1 MFEKFY
7 KLISNDI
14 GIDLGTS
21 NTLVYL
27 KGHGIVVN
35 EPSVVAVNMKTS
47 QILAVGTKA
56 KEMLGRTP
64 GHIKAIRPL
73 VDGVISDFE
82 VTEEMLS
89 YLINKADKI
98 SKKFARP
105 RVLIGVPTGTTN
117 VETRAVYDAARSAGA
132 REVFLVEEPMAA
144 AIGIR
149 LPIKDPVGSMIID
162 IGGGT
167 TDIAVISLGGVV
179 KSKNLK
185 IAGDRLNND
194 IITYMRDE
202 FKILIGER
210 TAEMIKISIGSVLP
224 GEYMETEVH
233 GRDLLTGLPRAVVV
247 TDSDIREA
255 ITPSVRG
262 LVEGVKDM
270 LETTPPEILSDIMH
284 RGITLSGGGALIPG
298 LDQLLQRV
306 LKIPVYVVEDPLS
319 AVARGTGVILDNI
332 PFYKEVLIVNQDK
345 IMMSNYNSILIE
357 NINLKEILG
366 RKNEK
371 TAMILAAVL
380 SKPNQSPYD
389 TIIIDAGTKQGLK
402 TGDVIFALGNIPI
415 GRVSNVYPNSSKVIL
430 FSNSGEKMQ
439 VVISGKDV
447 FMEVVGRGG
456 GNFEMILPRDFILVK
471 GDQVVLPGI
480 TSYVLGIVETIISD
494 PRDPFVKALLVSP
507 ANIQELKFV
516 QVELQK

>member
-1 MFEKFY
+1 M
-7 KLISNDI
+7 

-27 KGHGIVVN
+27 KGHGIVIN
-35 EPSVVAVNMKTS
+35 EPSVVAVNMKTN

-64 GHIKAIRPL
+64 GHIKAVRPL

-98 SKKFARP
+98 SKKFVRP
-105 RVLIGVPTGTTN
+105 RVLIGVPSGTTN

-132 REVFLVEEPMAA
+132 REVYLVEEPMAA

-149 LPIKDPVGSMIID
+149 LPIGDPVGSMIID

-167 TDIAVISLGGVV
+167 TDIAVISLGGIV

-185 IAGDRLNND
+185 IAGDRLNHD

-210 TAEMIKISIGSVLP
+210 TAEMVKISIGSVIP

-233 GRDLLTGLPRAVVV
+233 GRDLLTGLPREVVV
-247 TDSDIREA
+247 TDADIREA
-255 ITPSVRG
+255 ISSSIRG

-298 LDQLLQRV
+298 LDQLLQKV

-319 AVARGTGVILDNI
+319 AVARGTGVVLDDMSL
-332 PFYKEVLIVNQDK
+332 YKEVLIGNQD
-345 IMMSNYNSILIE
+345 E
-357 NINLKEILG
+357 
-366 RKNEK
+366 
-371 TAMILAAVL
+371 
-380 SKPNQSPYD
+380 
-389 TIIIDAGTKQGLK
+389 
-402 TGDVIFALGNIPI
+402 
-415 GRVSNVYPNSSKVIL
+415 
-430 FSNSGEKMQ
+430 
-439 VVISGKDV
+439 
-447 FMEVVGRGG
+447 
-456 GNFEMILPRDFILVK
+456 LP
-471 GDQVVLPGI
+471 
-480 TSYVLGIVETIISD
+480 
-494 PRDPFVKALLVSP
+494 PR
-507 ANIQELKFV
+507 
-516 QVELQK
+516 

>member
-1 MFEKFY
+1 MFDKFY

-27 KGHGIVVN
+27 KGHGIVIN
-35 EPSVVAVNMKTS
+35 EPSVVAVNIKTN
-47 QILAVGTKA
+47 QILAIGAPA

-98 SKKFARP
+98 SKKLARP
-105 RVLIGVPTGTTN
+105 RVLVGVPSGTTN
-117 VETRAVYDAARSAGA
+117 VETRAVYDATRSAGA

-144 AIGIR
+144 AIGVR

-167 TDIAVISLGGVV
+167 TDIAVISLGGIV

-210 TAEMIKISIGSVLP
+210 TAEMVKIAIGSVIP

-233 GRDLLTGLPRAVVV
+233 GRDLLTGLPREVVV

-255 ITPSVRG
+255 LSGSTKSFI
-262 LVEGVKDM
+262 EGIKDM

-284 RGITLSGGGALIPG
+284 RGITLCGGGALLSG

-319 AVARGTGVILDNI
+319 AVARGTGVILDDI
-332 PFYKEVLIVNQDK
+332 PLY
-345 IMMSNYNSILIE
+345 
-357 NINLKEILG
+357 KEILI
-366 RKNEK
+366 KSQDE
-371 TAMILAAVL
+371 
-380 SKPNQSPYD
+380 
-389 TIIIDAGTKQGLK
+389 
-402 TGDVIFALGNIPI
+402 
-415 GRVSNVYPNSSKVIL
+415 
-430 FSNSGEKMQ
+430 
-439 VVISGKDV
+439 
-447 FMEVVGRGG
+447 
-456 GNFEMILPRDFILVK
+456 LP
-471 GDQVVLPGI
+471 
-480 TSYVLGIVETIISD
+480 
-494 PRDPFVKALLVSP
+494 PR
-507 ANIQELKFV
+507 
-516 QVELQK
+516 

>member
-7 KLISNDI
+7 KLTSNDI

-27 KGHGIVVN
+27 KGQGIVIN
-35 EPSVVAVNMKTS
+35 EPSVVAVNIKTN
-47 QILAVGTKA
+47 QILAVGTAA
-56 KEMLGRTP
+56 KEMIGRTP

-98 SKKFARP
+98 SKKLARP
-105 RVLIGVPTGTTN
+105 RVLVGVPSGTTN

-144 AIGIR
+144 AIGVR

-167 TDIAVISLGGVV
+167 TDIAVISLGGIV
-179 KSKNLK
+179 KSRNLK
-185 IAGDRLNND
+185 IAGDKLNND

-210 TAEMIKISIGSVLP
+210 TAEMVKIAIGSVMP

-233 GRDLLTGLPRAVVV
+233 GRDLLTGLPREVVV

-255 ITPSVRG
+255 LSGSIKG
-262 LVEGVKDM
+262 LIEGIKDM

-284 RGITLSGGGALIPG
+284 RGITLSGGGALLPG

-319 AVARGTGVILDNI
+319 AVARGAGVILDDI
-332 PFYKEVLIVNQDK
+332 ALYKEVLIGNQD
-345 IMMSNYNSILIE
+345 E
-357 NINLKEILG
+357 
-366 RKNEK
+366 
-371 TAMILAAVL
+371 
-380 SKPNQSPYD
+380 
-389 TIIIDAGTKQGLK
+389 
-402 TGDVIFALGNIPI
+402 
-415 GRVSNVYPNSSKVIL
+415 
-430 FSNSGEKMQ
+430 
-439 VVISGKDV
+439 
-447 FMEVVGRGG
+447 
-456 GNFEMILPRDFILVK
+456 
-471 GDQVVLPGI
+471 
-480 TSYVLGIVETIISD
+480 
-494 PRDPFVKALLVSP
+494 
-507 ANIQELKFV
+507 
-516 QVELQK
+516 